1 MRRRVYWELQTT
13 AYARHA
19 GIFNPAW
26 SRTHAGTSANVAA
39 SAPFTGRNG
48 FFLPSRVMQFD
59 SIFGFFN
66 PARRTAYFY
75 DGTAR
80 KNNPEA
86 EPALLFV
93 AEGVNDRETFE
104 YLLSETQ
111 KAPEVFPVKAAMWQ
125 AWRRA
130 FVERLEN
137 APERRGELVNAAVEL
152 SIERGEA

>member
-1 MRRRVYWELQTT
+1 MT
-13 AYARHA
+13 ACARHA

-26 SRTHAGTSANVAA
+26 SRTHAVTSANVAA
-39 SAPFTGRNG
+39 SEPFPGLSG
-48 FFLPSRVMQFD
+48 FFFPSRAMKFD

-80 KNNPEA
+80 KKDPEA
-86 EPALLFV
+86 QPVLLFV
-93 AEGVNDRETFE
+93 AEGVNDRETFD

-130 FVERLEN
+130 FVARLEN
-137 APERRGELVNAAVEL
+137 DPERRGALVNAAVEL

>member
-1 MRRRVYWELQTT
+1 MRATT
-13 AYARHA
+13 ACARPA

-26 SRTHAGTSANVAA
+26 SRTRAIMNANVAA
-39 SAPFTGRNG
+39 SAQFTGRNG
-48 FFLPSRVMQFD
+48 FFLPSRVMKVD
-59 SIFGFFN
+59 CIFGFFN

-80 KNNPEA
+80 RDNPEA
-86 EPALLFV
+86 QPVLLFV
-93 AEGVNDRETFE
+93 AEGVNDRDTFE
-104 YLLSETQ
+104 YLLSETK
-111 KAPEVFPVKAAMWQ
+111 KAPQVFPVKAAMWQ

-137 APERRGELVNAAVEL
+137 NPSRAGALVSAAVEI